1 MPKIEMNELHQQYHE
16 MLERMGGQLPIK
28 MSELKEKINA
38 RPYEELNEFEKLML
52 FMATLTEK
60 NPAAGKQMQKDIRYK
75 DLYNGAQTLWRC
87 QIFEQTVEG
96 FLGSAQ
102 GFGSLIGAN
111 RYTIFTQFAAPEERR
126 LLEDVAKIT
135 GEEKKLETLLS
146 DPKVQQSMKPKPEKT
161 PEPKKTP
168 EPEPEKTPKPESAP
182 KAEVRPRTNRYAP
195 LYEGA
200 KAEEC
205 AAALKTVLLNL
216 GVPKDTLS
224 DIANKEVS
232 NIKLSGSAE
241 FQRMARAALY
251 VYQQQRTGG
260 SIAKN
265 TVDELQAASIF
276 YCDQKPKVR
285 ATQSGRDRYQ
295 AALKM
300 LTLVSA
306 PDDKKLLGCFD
317 RINAARKVK
326 PGDADFVS
334 PEGFYT
340 EAALA
345 DANKRQQTLAWRRNA
360 AVMTA
365 EAFMSGKLTT
375 MGERFID
382 KYSRY
387 EDMPRY
393 RDVTRIECV
402 NALGKIWMDA
412 VDKQQKEKQKRGADE
427 SPEAEEI
434 KQHAIAS
441 RALLAATLAETIY
454 QPEETVRTTQL
465 DILMQR
471 VIKRYDLD
479 RKLDEINFDNP
490 NEIIATKNAFREV
503 ARTYWKEKC
512 KEKGISMAEEP
523 AKAKEGC
530 SVEEE
535 LGVKKKDFT
544 LGT

>member
-1 MPKIEMNELHQQYHE
+1 MPKIEMSELHRQYLE
-16 MLERMGGQLPIK
+16 MLERMDWELPVEMPK
-28 MSELKEKINA
+28 LKEKINE

-60 NPAAGKQMQKDIRYK
+60 NRTAGKQMQKDIRYK
-75 DLYNGAQTLWRC
+75 DLIIGAQTLRRC
-87 QIFEQTVEG
+87 KRFEETVID
-96 FLGSAQ
+96 FLGSAP
-102 GFGSLIGAN
+102 GFGKLIDAN
-111 RYTIFTQFAAPEERR
+111 RDTIFAQFATPEERR

-146 DPKVQQSMKPKPEKT
+146 DPKVQQSMQPKPEKT

-168 EPEPEKTPKPESAP
+168 EPEPEKTPKPESVP

-200 KAEEC
+200 QAQEF
-205 AAALKTVLLNL
+205 ADALKTVLLNL
-216 GVPKDTLS
+216 GVPENTLS
-224 DIANKEVS
+224 GIGDKAVS

-251 VYQQQRTGG
+251 AYQQQRTGG

-295 AALKM
+295 AALQL

-334 PEGFYT
+334 REGFYT
-340 EAALA
+340 EAALDEA
-345 DANKRQQTLAWRRNA
+345 KQRQQTLAYRRNA
-360 AVMTA
+360 AVLTA
-365 EAFMSGKLTT
+365 EAFMTGKLTT

-454 QPEETVRTTQL
+454 RPEETVRTTFL
-465 DILMQR
+465 DNEMQS

-503 ARTYWKEKC
+503 ARAYC
-512 KEKGISMAEEP
+512 KEQGVSMAEEP
-523 AKAKEGC
+523 AKAKEGR

-535 LGVKKKDFT
+535 LGVEKKDFT

>member
-1 MPKIEMNELHQQYHE
+1 
-16 MLERMGGQLPIK
+16 MGGELPVK
-28 MSELKEKINA
+28 MPELKEKIKE

-60 NPAAGKQMQKDIRYK
+60 NPTAGKQMQKDIRYK
-75 DLYNGAQTLWRC
+75 DLIIGAQTLRRC
-87 QIFEQTVEG
+87 KRFEETVID
-96 FLGSAQ
+96 FLGSAP
-102 GFGSLIGAN
+102 GFGKLIDAN
-111 RYTIFTQFAAPEERR
+111 RDTIFAQFATPEERR

-146 DPKVQQSMKPKPEKT
+146 DPKVQQSMKPKPEKALET
-161 PEPKKTP
+161 EKT
-168 EPEPEKTPKPESAP
+168 PEPEKTPKPESVP

-200 KAEEC
+200 QAQEL
-205 AAALKTVLLNL
+205 ADALKKVLLNL

-224 DIANKEVS
+224 GIADKAVS

-251 VYQQQRTGG
+251 AYQEQRTVGT
-260 SIAKN
+260 IAKYK
-265 TVDELQAASIF
+265 VDELQAASIF
-276 YCDQKPKVR
+276 YCDQKPTVR

-295 AALKM
+295 SALQL

-306 PDDKKLLGCFD
+306 PDDKKLLDCFD

-334 PEGFYT
+334 TEGFYT

-345 DANKRQQTLAWRRNA
+345 DAKKRQQKQAYRRTY
-360 AVMTA
+360 AVTTA
-365 EAFMSGKLTT
+365 EAFMTGKLTT

-382 KYSRY
+382 TESRY
-387 EDMPRY
+387 TVGHVKEDMPRY

-427 SPEAEEI
+427 SPAAEEI

-454 QPEETVRTTQL
+454 RPEETVRTTFL
-465 DILMQR
+465 DKEMQS
-471 VIKRYDLD
+471 VIFTQFATLETLD
-479 RKLDEINFDNP
+479 RKAVVQLIRCIRVVGKKELDISF
-490 NEIIATKNAFREV
+490 
-503 ARTYWKEKC
+503 TYED
-512 KEKGISMAEEP
+512 EFQQAMAIVLAVERNQR
-523 AKAKEGC
+523 KAG
-530 SVEEE
+530 
-535 LGVKKKDFT
+535 
-544 LGT
+544 

>member
-1 MPKIEMNELHQQYHE
+1 MPKIEMNELHRQYLE
-16 MLERMGGQLPIK
+16 MLDRMGGELPVK
-28 MSELKEKINA
+28 MPELKKKIQE

-60 NPAAGKQMQKDIRYK
+60 NPAAGKKMQKDIRYK
-75 DLYNGAQTLWRC
+75 DLIIGAQTLRRC
-87 QIFEQTVEG
+87 QRFEETVID
-96 FLGSAQ
+96 FLGSAP
-102 GFGSLIGAN
+102 GFGRLIDAN
-111 RYTIFTQFAAPEERR
+111 RDTIFAQFATPEERR

-146 DPKVQQSMKPKPEKT
+146 DPKVQQSMQPKPEKALE
-161 PEPKKTP
+161 PEKVP
-168 EPEPEKTPKPESAP
+168 EPESVP

-200 KAEEC
+200 QGQELAD
-205 AAALKTVLLNL
+205 ALKTVLLNL

-224 DIANKEVS
+224 GIADKAVS

-251 VYQQQRTGG
+251 AYQEQRTVGT
-260 SIAKN
+260 IAKN
-265 TVDELQAASIF
+265 KVDELQAASIF

-295 AALKM
+295 SALQL

-317 RINAARKVK
+317 RINAARNVK

-334 PEGFYT
+334 TEGFYT

-345 DANKRQQTLAWRRNA
+345 DAKQRQQTLAYRRNA
-360 AVMTA
+360 AVLTA
-365 EAFMSGKLTT
+365 EAFMSNKLTT

-387 EDMPRY
+387 KEDMLRY
-393 RDVTRIECV
+393 RDVTRSECI
-402 NALGKIWMDA
+402 NALGNIWMDA
-412 VDKQQKEKQKRGADE
+412 VVEQQKEKQKRGADE
-427 SPEAEEI
+427 LPTGKEI
-434 KQHAIAS
+434 KNHAVAS
-441 RALLAATLAETIY
+441 RALLAATLVETIY
-454 QPEETVRTTQL
+454 QPKETVRTTYL
-465 DILMQR
+465 DHVRQS

-503 ARTYWKEKC
+503 ARAYC
-512 KEKGISMAEEP
+512 KEKGVSMAEEP
-523 AKAKEGC
+523 AKAKKGR

>member
-1 MPKIEMNELHQQYHE
+1 MPKIEMSELHRQYFE
-16 MLERMGGQLPIK
+16 MLDRMGGELPVK

-38 RPYEELNEFEKLML
+38 RPYEKLNEFEKLML

-75 DLYNGAQTLWRC
+75 DLIIGAQTLWRC
-87 QIFEQTVEG
+87 QRFEETVID
-96 FLGSAQ
+96 FLGSAP
-102 GFGSLIGAN
+102 GFGRLIDAN
-111 RYTIFTQFAAPEERR
+111 HYTIFAQFAAPEERR

-146 DPKVQQSMKPKPEKT
+146 DPKVQQSMQPKPEKA

-168 EPEPEKTPKPESAP
+168 EPEKAPESVP

-200 KAEEC
+200 QAQEF
-205 AAALKTVLLNL
+205 ADALKTVLLNL

-224 DIANKEVS
+224 DIANKAVS

-251 VYQQQRTGG
+251 AYQEQRTVGT
-260 SIAKN
+260 IAKYR
-265 TVDELQAASIF
+265 VDELQAASIF

-295 AALKM
+295 AALQL
-300 LTLVSA
+300 LTLASA

-454 QPEETVRTTQL
+454 QPEETVRTTFL
-465 DILMQR
+465 DNLMQS

-503 ARTYWKEKC
+503 ARAYC
-512 KEKGISMAEEP
+512 KEQKISMAEEP
-523 AKAKEGC
+523 AKAKEGR

>member
-1 MPKIEMNELHQQYHE
+1 MPKIDMNELHRQYRE
-16 MLERMGGQLPIK
+16 MLERMGGELPVK
-28 MSELKEKINA
+28 MPELKKKIKE
-38 RPYEELNEFEKLML
+38 RPYEKLNEFEKLML

-60 NPAAGKQMQKDIRYK
+60 NPTAGKQMQKDIRYK
-75 DLYNGAQTLWRC
+75 DLIIGAQTLRRC
-87 QIFEQTVEG
+87 ERFEETVID
-96 FLGSAQ
+96 FLGSAP
-102 GFGSLIGAN
+102 GFGRLIDAN
-111 RYTIFTQFAAPEERR
+111 RYTIFAQFATPEERR

-146 DPKVQQSMKPKPEKT
+146 DPKVQQSMQPKPEKA
-161 PEPKKTP
+161 P
-168 EPEPEKTPKPESAP
+168 EPESVP

-200 KAEEC
+200 QAQEC
-205 AAALKTVLLNL
+205 ADALETVLHKL

-224 DIANKEVS
+224 GIANKAVS
-232 NIKLSGSAE
+232 KIKLSGSAE

-295 AALKM
+295 AALKL

-334 PEGFYT
+334 TESFYT

-345 DANKRQQTLAWRRNA
+345 EAKQRQQTLAYRRNA
-360 AVMTA
+360 AVLTA
-365 EAFMSGKLTT
+365 EAFMTGKLTT

-382 KYSRY
+382 TESRY
-387 EDMPRY
+387 TVGHVKEDMPRY
-393 RDVTRIECV
+393 RDVTRSECV

-412 VDKQQKEKQKRGADE
+412 VVKQQKEKQKRGADE
-427 SPEAEEI
+427 LPTGKEI
-434 KQHAIAS
+434 KNHAVAS

-454 QPEETVRTTQL
+454 RPEETVRTTQL
-465 DILMQR
+465 DLLMQS

-503 ARTYWKEKC
+503 ARAYC
-512 KEKGISMAEEP
+512 KENKISMAEES
-523 AKAKEGC
+523 AKAKEGR

-544 LGT
+544 LGA

>member
-1 MPKIEMNELHQQYHE
+1 MPKIEMSELHRQYFE
-16 MLERMGGQLPIK
+16 MLDRMGGELPVK

-38 RPYEELNEFEKLML
+38 RPYEKLNEFEKLML

-60 NPAAGKQMQKDIRYK
+60 NPAAGRQMQKDIRYK
-75 DLYNGAQTLWRC
+75 DLIIGAQTLWRR
-87 QIFEQTVEG
+87 QRFEETVMD
-96 FLGSAQ
+96 FLGSAP
-102 GFGSLIGAN
+102 GFGRLIDAN
-111 RYTIFTQFAAPEERR
+111 RYTIFAQFAAPEERR

-146 DPKVQQSMKPKPEKT
+146 DPKVQQSMQPKPKKAPEPEKT
-161 PEPKKTP
+161 PEP
-168 EPEPEKTPKPESAP
+168 EKAPESVP
-182 KAEVRPRTNRYAP
+182 KAEVRSRTNRYAP

-200 KAEEC
+200 QAQEC
-205 AAALKTVLLNL
+205 ADALKTVLQNL
-216 GVPKDTLS
+216 GVPADTLG
-224 DIANKEVS
+224 DIANRSVS

-251 VYQQQRTGG
+251 AYQEQRMVGT
-260 SIAKN
+260 IAKDK
-265 TVDELQAASIF
+265 VDELQAASIF
-276 YCDQKPKVR
+276 YCDQKPTVR

-295 AALKM
+295 AALQL
-300 LTLVSA
+300 LTLASA

-340 EAALA
+340 EAAL
-345 DANKRQQTLAWRRNA
+345 DEVKQRQQKLAWRRNA

-365 EAFMSGKLTT
+365 ESFMSNKLTT

-412 VDKQQKEKQKRGADE
+412 VDEQQKEKQKRGADE
-427 SPEAEEI
+427 LPTGKEI
-434 KQHAIAS
+434 TQHAIAS

-454 QPEETVRTTQL
+454 RPEETVRTTFL
-465 DILMQR
+465 DNEMQR

-503 ARTYWKEKC
+503 ARAYC
-512 KEKGISMAEEP
+512 KEKGVKMAEEP
-523 AKAKEGC
+523 AKAKEGR

>member
-1 MPKIEMNELHQQYHE
+1 
-16 MLERMGGQLPIK
+16 
-28 MSELKEKINA
+28 
-38 RPYEELNEFEKLML
+38 
-52 FMATLTEK
+52 
-60 NPAAGKQMQKDIRYK
+60 MQ
-75 DLYNGAQTLWRC
+75 
-87 QIFEQTVEG
+87 
-96 FLGSAQ
+96 
-102 GFGSLIGAN
+102 
-111 RYTIFTQFAAPEERR
+111 
-126 LLEDVAKIT
+126 
-135 GEEKKLETLLS
+135 
-146 DPKVQQSMKPKPEKT
+146 PKPEKT
-161 PEPKKTP
+161 LETEKAPETEKALETEKTL
-168 EPEPEKTPKPESAP
+168 ETEKALETEKTPKPEKAPKPESVP

-224 DIANKEVS
+224 DIANKAVS

-251 VYQQQRTGG
+251 AYQQQRTVG

-276 YCDQKPKVR
+276 YCDQKPTVR

-295 AALKM
+295 SALQL

-306 PDDKKLLGCFD
+306 PDDKKLLDCFD

>member
-1 MPKIEMNELHQQYHE
+1 MPKIEMSELHQQYHE
-16 MLERMGGQLPIK
+16 MLERMGGQLPVK
-28 MSELKEKINA
+28 MSELKEKIKE
-38 RPYEELNEFEKLML
+38 RPYEQLNEFEKLML

-75 DLYNGAQTLWRC
+75 DLYNGAQMLWRC
-87 QIFEQTVEG
+87 QAFEQTVID
-96 FLGSAQ
+96 FFGSAK

-111 RYTIFTQFAAPEERR
+111 RYTIFKQFAAPEERR

-135 GEEKKLETLLS
+135 GEEKKLETLLN
-146 DPKVQQSMKPKPEKT
+146 DPKVQQSMQPKPEKA
-161 PEPKKTP
+161 P
-168 EPEPEKTPKPESAP
+168 EPESVP
-182 KAEVRPRTNRYAP
+182 KAEVRLRTNRYAP

-224 DIANKEVS
+224 DIENKAVS

-251 VYQQQRTGG
+251 AYQEQRTVGT
-260 SIAKN
+260 IAKN
-265 TVDELQAASIF
+265 KVDELQAASIF

-295 AALKM
+295 AALKL
-300 LTLVSA
+300 LTLASA

-345 DANKRQQTLAWRRNA
+345 EAKRRQQKQAYRRNA
-360 AVMTA
+360 AVLTA
-365 EAFMSGKLTT
+365 EAFMSDKLST

-382 KYSRY
+382 KDSRY
-387 EDMPRY
+387 TVGHVKEDIPRY
-393 RDVTRIECV
+393 RDVTRSECI
-402 NALGKIWMDA
+402 NALGNIWMDA
-412 VDKQQKEKQKRGADE
+412 VVKQQQEKQKRGADE
-427 SPEAEEI
+427 LPTSKEI
-434 KQHAIAS
+434 QNHAVAS

-454 QPEETVRTTQL
+454 RPEETVRTTYL
-465 DILMQR
+465 DNVMQS

-503 ARTYWKEKC
+503 ARAYC
-512 KEKGISMAEEP
+512 KEKDIPMAEDP
-523 AKAKEGC
+523 AKAKEGR

-535 LGVKKKDFT
+535 LGVEKKDFT
-544 LGT
+544 L

>member
-1 MPKIEMNELHQQYHE
+1 M
-16 MLERMGGQLPIK
+16 
-28 MSELKEKINA
+28 
-38 RPYEELNEFEKLML
+38 
-52 FMATLTEK
+52 
-60 NPAAGKQMQKDIRYK
+60 
-75 DLYNGAQTLWRC
+75 
-87 QIFEQTVEG
+87 
-96 FLGSAQ
+96 
-102 GFGSLIGAN
+102 
-111 RYTIFTQFAAPEERR
+111 
-126 LLEDVAKIT
+126 
-135 GEEKKLETLLS
+135 
-146 DPKVQQSMKPKPEKT
+146 
-161 PEPKKTP
+161 
-168 EPEPEKTPKPESAP
+168 
-182 KAEVRPRTNRYAP
+182 
-195 LYEGA
+195 
-200 KAEEC
+200 
-205 AAALKTVLLNL
+205 LLNL

-224 DIANKEVS
+224 DIANKAVS

-251 VYQQQRTGG
+251 AYQQQRTGG

-295 AALKM
+295 AALKL

-503 ARTYWKEKC
+503 ARAYC
-512 KEKGISMAEEP
+512 KEKGVKMAEEP
-523 AKAKEGC
+523 AKAKEGR

-535 LGVKKKDFT
+535 LGVEKKDFT
-544 LGT
+544 L

>member
-1 MPKIEMNELHQQYHE
+1 MPKIEMSELHRQYHE
-16 MLERMGGQLPIK
+16 MLGRMGGQLPVK
-28 MSELKEKINA
+28 MSELKEKIKE

-75 DLYNGAQTLWRC
+75 DLYNGAQMLWRC

-102 GFGSLIGAN
+102 GFGRLIGAN
-111 RYTIFTQFAAPEERR
+111 RYTIFAQFAAPEERR

-146 DPKVQQSMKPKPEKT
+146 DPKVQQSMQPKPEKT
-161 PEPKKTP
+161 PEP
-168 EPEPEKTPKPESAP
+168 ESVP

-224 DIANKEVS
+224 DIENKAVS

-251 VYQQQRTGG
+251 AYQEQRTVGT
-260 SIAKN
+260 IAKN
-265 TVDELQAASIF
+265 KVDELQAASIF

-295 AALKM
+295 AALQL

-340 EAALA
+340 EAALDEA
-345 DANKRQQTLAWRRNA
+345 KQRQQTLAYRRNA
-360 AVMTA
+360 AVLTA
-365 EAFMSGKLTT
+365 EAFMSSKLTT

-393 RDVTRIECV
+393 RDVTRSECI
-402 NALGKIWMDA
+402 NALGNIWMDA
-412 VDKQQKEKQKRGADE
+412 VVKQQQEKQKRGADE
-427 SPEAEEI
+427 LPTHKEI
-434 KQHAIAS
+434 QNHAIAS

-454 QPEETVRTTQL
+454 QPKETVRTTYL
-465 DILMQR
+465 DNVMQS

-503 ARTYWKEKC
+503 ARAYC
-512 KEKGISMAEEP
+512 KEKDIPMAEEP
-523 AKAKEGC
+523 AKAKEGR

-535 LGVKKKDFT
+535 LGVEKKDFT

>member
-1 MPKIEMNELHQQYHE
+1 MPKIKMSELHRQYLE
-16 MLERMGGQLPIK
+16 MLERMDWELPVEMPK
-28 MSELKEKINA
+28 LKEKINE

-60 NPAAGKQMQKDIRYK
+60 NPAAGKQMQEAIRYK
-75 DLYNGAQTLWRC
+75 DLYNGAQTLWRR
-87 QIFEQTVEG
+87 QAFEQTVID
-96 FLGSAQ
+96 FFGSAK

-111 RYTIFTQFAAPEERR
+111 RYTIFKQFATPGERR

-146 DPKVQQSMKPKPEKT
+146 DPKVQQSMKP
-161 PEPKKTP
+161 
-168 EPEPEKTPKPESAP
+168 EPENAPERESVP

-200 KAEEC
+200 QAKEC
-205 AAALKTVLLNL
+205 ADALETVLQNL

-224 DIANKEVS
+224 GIANKAVS

-295 AALKM
+295 AALQL

-365 EAFMSGKLTT
+365 EAFMTGKLTT

-454 QPEETVRTTQL
+454 RPEETVRTTFL
-465 DILMQR
+465 DKEMQS

-503 ARTYWKEKC
+503 ARAYC
-512 KEKGISMAEEP
+512 KENKISMAEEP
-523 AKAKEGC
+523 AKAKEGR

>member
-1 MPKIEMNELHQQYHE
+1 MPKIEMDELHRQYLE
-16 MLERMGGQLPIK
+16 MLERMDWELPVK
-28 MSELKEKINA
+28 MSELKEKIKE

-75 DLYNGAQTLWRC
+75 DLIIGAQTLRRC
-87 QIFEQTVEG
+87 KRFEETVID
-96 FLGSAQ
+96 FLGSAP
-102 GFGSLIGAN
+102 GFGKLIDAN
-111 RYTIFTQFAAPEERR
+111 RDTIFAQFATPEERR

-168 EPEPEKTPKPESAP
+168 EPEKAPESVP

-200 KAEEC
+200 QAQEL
-205 AAALKTVLLNL
+205 ADALKKVLLNL

-224 DIANKEVS
+224 GIANKAVS

-251 VYQQQRTGG
+251 AYQQQRTGG

-276 YCDQKPKVR
+276 YCDQKPTVR

-295 AALKM
+295 SALQL

-360 AVMTA
+360 AVLTA

-393 RDVTRIECV
+393 RDVTRSECI
-402 NALGKIWMDA
+402 NALGNIWMDA
-412 VDKQQKEKQKRGADE
+412 VVKQQQEKQKRGADE
-427 SPEAEEI
+427 LPTHKEI
-434 KQHAIAS
+434 QNHAIAS

-454 QPEETVRTTQL
+454 RPEETVRTTFL
-465 DILMQR
+465 DKEMQS